1 MNGEYRPVDVLEE
14 FREQVEHI
22 RKRKEELNAVILA
35 HFYQRPEIQEIAD
48 YVGDSLQL
56 AVQAAQTTADVIV
69 FCGVQ
74 FMAESA
80 KILNPN
86 RTVILPEPQ
95 AGCPMA
101 DMATAEALRQ
111 KKREIPGVQV
121 VCYVNSSAEVKAE
134 SDICCTSSNAVKVV
148 NSLPPDVPILFVP
161 DKNLG
166 DYVAKQTKRQIIL
179 WEGYCPV
186 HHQVSLAELMEAKR
200 QHPEAAVLVHP
211 ECRPEVVA
219 ASDYALSTA
228 GILEMAGRL
237 PAREFIIG
245 TEEGLLY
252 QLRKRYPDR
261 QFYLVRSEFV
271 CSNMKLTTVDK
282 LLRALDRLEP
292 QVNVPE
298 DIRDRAYRALERMI
312 QLR

>member
-1 MNGEYRPVDVLEE
+1 MKVLEE
-14 FREQVEHI
+14 YREQAEYI

-35 HFYQRPEIQEIAD
+35 HFYQRPEIQELAD

-69 FCGVQ
+69 FCGVR

-95 AGCPMA
+95 AGCPMV
-101 DMATAEALRQ
+101 DMATAEALR
-111 KKREIPGVQV
+111 KKRQEIPGVQV

-148 NSLPPDVPILFVP
+148 NSLSPDLPILFVP

-166 DYVAKQTKRQIIL
+166 DYVARQTKRDIIL

-186 HHQVSLAELMEAKR
+186 HHRVTLEELMEAKR
-200 QHPEAAVLVHP
+200 QHPEAVVLVHP
-211 ECRPEVVA
+211 ECPPEVVA
-219 ASDYALSTA
+219 HSDYALSTA

-237 PAREFIIG
+237 AAREFIIG
-245 TEEGLLY
+245 TEEGLMY

-261 QFYLVRSEFV
+261 EFYLVRSEFV
-271 CSNMKLTTVDK
+271 CPDMKLTTVDK
-282 LLRALDRLEP
+282 LVQALGMLEP
-292 QVNVPE
+292 RIEVPE
-298 DIRDRAYRALERMI
+298 DIRKKAYRALERMI